1 MPLTTAT
8 FCAIAESEANAAS
21 ATSKRADFKF
31 FMGIVVKMLEKYRIG
46 YRRASSV
53 LSRFRRGQQGHCKG
67 MYLFL
72 HQLAQAIIHQTVAAD
87 FTQAFKTG

>member
-1 MPLTTAT
+1 MPLTIAT

-31 FMGIVVKMLEKYRIG
+31 FMWIVVKMLEKYRIG
-46 YRRASSV
+46 YRAAL
-53 LSRFRRGQQGHCKG
+53 LSLGRFRRGEQGHCKC

-72 HQLAQAIIHQTVAAD
+72 HQLAQAIIHQTVAAY
-87 FTQAFKTG
+87 FTQTLKTD